1 MGYRIALVLFGIMLV
16 TGCSSVRTVTPS
28 SDAASYRQ
36 VNRAVRGKVAVMK
49 LQNGKKL
56 HVVGLNV
63 AADRVTWVDRKA
75 NQIESLPTSDVRE
88 VSVVKAGPG
97 ALGGLLFGAVI
108 GAAAGGVRA
117 IVEGDDPVN
126 EPPAIS
132 REEKLRV
139 YPAAHALYASLIT
152 TPIGAIIG
160 SRKTFRF
167 ESFLTQSG
175 DTVTKR

>member
-1 MGYRIALVLFGIMLV
+1 
-16 TGCSSVRTVTPS
+16 
-28 SDAASYRQ
+28 
-36 VNRAVRGKVAVMK
+36 MK
-49 LQNGKKL
+49 LRDGKRL

-63 AADRVTWVDRKA
+63 AADRVTWVDRRA
-75 NQIESLPTSDVRE
+75 NRIETLPTGDVRE

-97 ALGGLLFGAVI
+97 ALGGLLFGVVV

-117 IVEGDDPVN
+117 AVEGDDPVSD
-126 EPPAIS
+126 PLAIS

-139 YPAAHALYASLIT
+139 YPVAHALYAALVT

-167 ESFLTQSG
+167 ESFPLESS
-175 DTVTKR
+175 DAVTTR